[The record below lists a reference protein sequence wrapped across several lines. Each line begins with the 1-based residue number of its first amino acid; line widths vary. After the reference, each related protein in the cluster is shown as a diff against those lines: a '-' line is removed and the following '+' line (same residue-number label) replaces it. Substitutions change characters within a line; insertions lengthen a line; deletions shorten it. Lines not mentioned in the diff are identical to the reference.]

1 MRTPST
7 ARLVPRTPLD
17 VLPLAARLMPALK
30 YVHACAPPAQHACCH
45 TDPPDHHV
53 PRLHG
58 IYRKPPFHRTIDRP
72 HGSMDRRK
80 KLETRSVA
88 RLLRDDG
95 PATARPPPHCQCWC
109 QRRGGSSHGR
119 RTTRQRASGACNFD
133 VGGQGEP
140 GHRIRV
146 GTLAGPGS
154 VGILATARS
163 VHVATDG
170 GSGSLGRCVNV

>member
-17 VLPLAARLMPALK
+17 VLPLAARIMPALK

-133 VGGQGEP
+133 VGGQG
-140 GHRIRV
+140 G
-146 GTLAGPGS
+146 
-154 VGILATARS
+154 ARS
-163 VHVATDG
+163 SNSSRHIGRPWQCGD
-170 GSGSLGRCVNV
+170 LGDRAFRARGHGRRQRLPGPVR